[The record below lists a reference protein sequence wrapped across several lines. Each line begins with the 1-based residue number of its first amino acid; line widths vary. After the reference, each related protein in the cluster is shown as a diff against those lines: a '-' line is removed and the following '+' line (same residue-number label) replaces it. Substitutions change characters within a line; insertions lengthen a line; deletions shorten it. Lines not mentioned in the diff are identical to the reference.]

1 MFSALAFRS
10 AYQSL
15 LIAFSCL
22 CLIGTASAQRVS
34 SESTTAADLGTGGR
48 FVIQGT
54 IIFPSG
60 QRVDRPMKVR
70 LATPTRGELITMTD
84 TNGRFQFYRLTSGS
98 YTIVID
104 GDENY
109 EAVNEQTNI
118 IQGGRGFGAA
128 GSTEEVIPI
137 QIRLKRKAG
146 DAIRPEVVHA
156 DLANIPKP
164 AVDLYYNALKLA
176 QDGKN
181 KAAIDKLNE
190 AIKAHAEF
198 MLAFNELGVQYQKIG
213 ELDKANEAL
222 ESALKISP
230 TNFAPLVNHG
240 IVLVRMKKYA
250 EAEIDLRAALRE
262 NDKSAVAHFY
272 LGRALA
278 YLGQFDEA
286 EKELNLAITLGGEQM
301 KEAHRYLG
309 AIYHARGDDEKAIAQ
324 LETYLRIAPKA
335 EDAGAVRDL
344 IKQLKKK
351 D

>member
-1 MFSALAFRS
+1 MFSALAFRV
-10 AYQSL
+10 AHRSL
-15 LIAFSCL
+15 LIAFACL
-22 CLIGTASAQRVS
+22 CLIGTASAQRAMES
-34 SESTTAADLGTGGR
+34 STAADLGTGGR

-54 IIFPSG
+54 VIFPSG
-60 QRVDRPMKVR
+60 QRVDRPLKIR

-84 TNGRFQFYRLTSGS
+84 TNGRFLFPRLTPGS
-98 YTIVID
+98 YAIIID
-104 GDENY
+104 ADENY

-118 IQGGRGFGAA
+118 IQVMRTM
-128 GSTEEVIPI
+128 GSTEEIIPV
-137 QIRLKRKAG
+137 QIRLKRKAS

-156 DLANIPKP
+156 DLANVPKP
-164 AVDLYYNALKLA
+164 AVDLYNTALKLA

-190 AIKAHAEF
+190 AVKAHPDF
-198 MLAFNELGVQYQKIG
+198 MLAFNELGVQYQKVG

-222 ESALKISP
+222 QSALKISP
-230 TNFAPLVNHG
+230 SSFAPLVNHG
-240 IVLVRMKKYA
+240 IVLVRLKKYA
-250 EAEIDLRAALRE
+250 EAEAGLRVALRE

-286 EKELNLAITLGGEQM
+286 EKELNAAITLGGEQM

-309 AIYHARGDDEKAIAQ
+309 AIYHARGDTERAITQ

-335 EDAGAVRDL
+335 DDAGAVRDL
-344 IKQLKKK
+344 IKQLKNKNE
-351 D
+351 

>member
-1 MFSALAFRS
+1 MFSALAFRV
-10 AYQSL
+10 AHRSL
-15 LIAFSCL
+15 LIAFACL
-22 CLIGTASAQRVS
+22 CLIGTASAQRAMES
-34 SESTTAADLGTGGR
+34 STAADLGTGGR
-48 FVIQGT
+48 FLIQGT
-54 IIFPSG
+54 VIFPSG
-60 QRVDRPMKVR
+60 QRVDRPLKIR

-84 TNGRFQFYRLTSGS
+84 TNGRFLFPRLNPGS
-98 YTIVID
+98 YTIIID
-104 GDENY
+104 ADENY

-118 IQGGRGFGAA
+118 IQVMRTV
-128 GSTEEVIPI
+128 GSTEEVIPV
-137 QIRLKRKAG
+137 QIRLKRKAS

-156 DLANIPKP
+156 DLANVPKP
-164 AVDLYYNALKLA
+164 AIDLYNTALKLA

-190 AIKAHAEF
+190 AVKAHPSF
-198 MLAFNELGVQYQKIG
+198 MLAFNELGVQYQKVG
-213 ELDKANEAL
+213 DLDKANDAL

-230 TNFAPLVNHG
+230 NSFAPLVNHG
-240 IVLVRMKKYA
+240 IVLVRLKKYA
-250 EAEIDLRAALRE
+250 EAEAGLRAALRE

-286 EKELNLAITLGGEQM
+286 EKELTTAITMGGEQM

-309 AIYHARGDDEKAIAQ
+309 AIYHARGDTERAIAQ

-335 EDAGAVRDL
+335 DDAVAVRDL
-344 IKQLKKK
+344 IKQLKSKQ

>member
-15 LIAFSCL
+15 LIALACL

-34 SESTTAADLGTGGR
+34 MESTTAADLGTGGR
-48 FVIQGT
+48 FMIQGT
-54 IIFPSG
+54 VIFPSG
-60 QRVDRPMKVR
+60 QRVDRPLKIR

-84 TNGRFQFYRLTSGS
+84 TNGTFSFRRLTPGS
-98 YTIVID
+98 YALIID
-104 GDENY
+104 ADDNY

-118 IQGGRGFGAA
+118 IQAGRSGMS
-128 GSTEEVIPI
+128 STEEIIPV

-164 AVDLYYNALKLA
+164 AVDLYNTALKLA

-190 AIKAHAEF
+190 AIKSHPNF
-198 MLAFNELGVQYQKIG
+198 MLAFNELGVQYQKVG
-213 ELDKANEAL
+213 DLDKANDAL
-222 ESALKISP
+222 QSALKISP
-230 TNFAPLVNHG
+230 GSFAPLVNHG
-240 IVLVRMKKYA
+240 IVLVRLKQYA
-250 EAEIDLRAALRE
+250 EAEADLRAALRE
-262 NDKSAVAHFY
+262 NDKSAIAHFY

-286 EKELNLAITLGGEQM
+286 EKELTAAITLGGEQM

-309 AIYHARGDDEKAIAQ
+309 AIYHARGDNERAIAQ

-335 EDAGAVRDL
+335 DDAGAVRDL

-351 D
+351 E

>member
-15 LIAFSCL
+15 LIALSCL

-34 SESTTAADLGTGGR
+34 MESTTAADLGTGGR
-48 FVIQGT
+48 FMIQGT
-54 IIFPSG
+54 VIFPSG
-60 QRVDRPMKVR
+60 QRVDRPLRIR
-70 LATPTRGELITMTD
+70 LSTPTRGDLITMTD
-84 TNGRFQFYRLTSGS
+84 TNGSFSFRRLTAGS
-98 YTIVID
+98 YAIIID
-104 GDENY
+104 ADENY

-118 IQGGRGFGAA
+118 IQAGRSMS
-128 GSTEEVIPI
+128 STEDIIPV

-156 DLANIPKP
+156 ELADVPKP
-164 AVDLYYNALKLA
+164 AVDLYNSALKLA

-190 AIKAHAEF
+190 AVKAHPTF

-213 ELDKANEAL
+213 ELGKADEAL

-230 TNFAPLVNHG
+230 SSFAPLVNHG
-240 IVLVRMKKYA
+240 IVLVRLKKYA
-250 EAEIDLRAALRE
+250 EAETDLRAALKE
-262 NDKSAVAHFY
+262 NDKSAIAHFY

-278 YLGQFDEA
+278 YLGQFDDA
-286 EKELNLAITLGGEQM
+286 EKELNAAITLGGEQM

-309 AIYHARGDDEKAIAQ
+309 AIYHARGDNERAIVQ
-324 LETYLRIAPKA
+324 LETYLRVAPKA

-351 D
+351 E